1 MISGSD
7 TSFKKLNT
15 INLEVIGMTGVEV
28 IVVTFILFA
37 FLNQ

>member
-15 INLEVIGMTGVEV
+15 VNRGGHPVWPKDLVDMFHER
-28 IVVTFILFA
+28 L
-37 FLNQ
+37 